1 MIYEMI
7 AFYVTGMLVGMAVM
21 IIFNMYISKEVSF
34 KSELLELKIV
44 TNRQQKM
51 IETLNSLLIDCRNE
65 LE

>member
-1 MIYEMI
+1 MI